1 MINVKGTRSVESAPD
16 PSDPLSLRKPEG
28 ENTRYIAG
36 LVGGLISLGI
46 YMRSFLWADPEAA
59 VLLEDPAPVKGHDG
73 LEGGGSAPRQQA
85 LLLADAEKAPV
96 GDYNETP
103 ADDTMAAGPFRF
115 PVVLGRFESG
125 IIAPFSASGFGL
137 DLPRSYANTLLP
149 PFEWF
154 QAQGQDT
161 AARNSSPLGND
172 AAGVTVASIDQAVIN
187 DLDGEMPDLSD
198 DDEDTHGQDRNRAPR
213 NTGPVYLGD
222 VGSGA
227 AVAFAMSY
235 FLFQTTDPDGD
246 LLHVSMGE
254 GTSGLLDQR
263 GGGWRYLA
271 DTDLLGEVRIDYT
284 ITDGLFEV
292 AQTAFLTVV
301 ANSFI
306 GSDDDDL
313 IVGTH
318 GRDTIKGL
326 GGDDNL
332 AGMEGKDTIDG
343 GKGNDNIAGGEG
355 DDFLFGGDGDDLI
368 AGGNGRDWISGGAGN
383 DSLFGEEGDDEIY
396 GDAGDD
402 ELYGGQGSDQLFGG
416 DGNDAILGGAG
427 EDLLS
432 GDSGQDRL
440 YGEAG
445 EDVIFAGLGNDTAY
459 GGEGND
465 LLFGGEGD
473 DLLDGG
479 EGDDV
484 LMGDEG
490 RDLLVGG
497 AGNDILQ
504 GGADEDTVAGGTGND
519 LVIADDDASAD
530 DYDGGDGQDQLNYS
544 AATEAVSFD
553 LVKGVVFGEST
564 GSDSFVNF
572 EQFVGSAGDDT
583 FRAGAGAAE
592 LTGNDGADIYNFVQ
606 GDTVNIVRSMY
617 RITDFDSDDEIWI
630 GPGACQTQ
638 IRKAQ
643 KTIEDR
649 IEDGLD
655 DYADDTDADEPRLTF
670 HHDWTDTYRRT
681 VIEVDFDRDRVVDL
695 EIIME
700 GEHVL
705 VVEHV

>member
-1 MINVKGTRSVESAPD
+1 MIDIKGTRSIQSATD
-16 PSDPLSLRKPEG
+16 PYDPMGLRKPEDD
-28 ENTRYIAG
+28 NTRSLAG

-46 YMRSFLWADPEAA
+46 YMRSFLWADPVAP
-59 VLLEDPAPVKGHDG
+59 VSPEDPAPVKDDDG
-73 LEGGGSAPRQQA
+73 LEGGGAPRRQA
-85 LLLADAEKAPV
+85 LLLAATEKAPV
-96 GDYNETP
+96 GDYKEIP
-103 ADDTMAAGPFRF
+103 ADDAMAVGPFRF
-115 PVVLGRFESG
+115 PVVFGRFESG
-125 IIAPFSASGFGL
+125 LIAPFSASGFGL

-154 QAQGQDT
+154 QGKDT
-161 AARNSSPLGND
+161 AVRNSSPQGSD
-172 AAGVTVASIDQAVIN
+172 AAGVTVASIDQAVID

-198 DDEDTHGQDRNRAPR
+198 DDEDTDGQDRNRAPR

-227 AVAFAMSY
+227 AVAFAMSH
-235 FLFQTTDPDGD
+235 FLSQTTDPDGD
-246 LLHVSMGE
+246 LLQVSMGE

-263 GGGWRYLA
+263 GAGWRYLA
-271 DTDLLGEVRIDYT
+271 DTDFLGDVRIDYT
-284 ITDGLFEV
+284 ITDGFFEV
-292 AQTAFLTVV
+292 AQTAFLNVV
-301 ANSFI
+301 ANSFT

-318 GRDTIKGL
+318 GRDVIMGL

-332 AGMEGKDTIDG
+332 AGMEGRDTIDG
-343 GKGNDNIAGGEG
+343 GKGNDNIAGGDG
-355 DDFLFGGDGDDLI
+355 ADFLFGGDGDDLI
-368 AGGNGRDWISGGAGN
+368 AGGNGRDWISGGVGN

-402 ELYGGQGSDQLFGG
+402 DIYGGQGSDQLFGG
-416 DGNDAILGGAG
+416 DGNDVILGGAG

-440 YGEAG
+440 YGESG

-465 LLFGGEGD
+465 LLFGGEGA
-473 DLLDGG
+473 DLLYGG

-484 LMGDEG
+484 LTGEEG

-497 AGNDILQ
+497 AGNDVLQ
-504 GGADEDTVAGGTGND
+504 GGADEDTVAGGAGND
-519 LVIADDDASAD
+519 LVIADDDALAD
-530 DYDGGDGQDQLNYS
+530 DYDGGDGEDQLNYS
-544 AATEAVSFD
+544 AATEAVSVD
-553 LVKGVVFGEST
+553 LVAGIVFGEST
-564 GSDSFVNF
+564 GSDSFANF

-583 FRAGAGAAE
+583 FHAGAGTAE
-592 LTGNDGADIYNFVQ
+592 LTGNGGADIYNFVQ
-606 GDTVNIVRSMY
+606 GDTVDIIRSMY

-630 GPGACQTQ
+630 GPGASQTQ

-643 KTIEDR
+643 KSIEDR

-655 DYADDTDADEPRLTF
+655 DFADDMGADEPQLSFR
-670 HHDWTDTYRRT
+670 HDWTDTYRRT
-681 VIEVDFDRDRVVDL
+681 VIEVDFDRDSVVDL

-700 GEHVL
+700 GEHVF